1 MNWGGGCKY
10 SDDNSGQKVINLDFG
25 TVLGL
30 IRIANNNVYSWAN
43 LLELIYVNQVY
54 LHWA

>member
-43 LLELIYVNQVY
+43 LLELIYVN
-54 LHWA
+54 